1 MFLLVIKL
9 ATKAGPYFS
18 KRGQVMKKTKGINK
32 DVLDI
37 HGLIDDDL
45 LSEEHAWCVWPWVLC
60 QVRT

>member
-37 HGLIDDDL
+37 HGLIDDDYFQKDML
-45 LSEEHAWCVWPWVLC
+45 GVSGPGSFVM
-60 QVRT
+60 